1 MHAYAI
7 RNSFGIAFDPVTGNL
22 WDTENGPAF
31 GDEINLV
38 QSGFNSGWN
47 KVQGIWTGEGVGRK
61 LDIARIQLNTL
72 VDFNGKGKYH
82 PRQFTWN
89 HTVGPTGIAFFNSD
103 KLGKKYENDMFVGD
117 VHRGN
122 LYHFKLTKDRTD
134 LILKPPLAD
143 KVAYADQDLQKII
156 FGTGFGGIT
165 DLKIGPYDGY
175 LYVVSIGQG
184 KIFRIIPSG
193 VNR

>member
-1 MHAYAI
+1 
-7 RNSFGIAFDPVTGNL
+7 
-22 WDTENGPAF
+22 
-31 GDEINLV
+31 
-38 QSGFNSGWN
+38 
-47 KVQGIWTGEGVGRK
+47 
-61 LDIARIQLNTL
+61 
-72 VDFNGKGKYH
+72 
-82 PRQFTWN
+82 
-89 HTVGPTGIAFFNSD
+89 
-103 KLGKKYENDMFVGD
+103 LGKKYENDIFVGD

-175 LYVVSIGQG
+175 LYVVSIEQG